1 MTALALCLAGCSS
14 GRDVLVA
21 SDTAGELPSP
31 AAYDWRTSLPVVET
45 EPPSYKESLTFREA
59 VSNALAFNPAV
70 KAAYEEIGAKHGEA
84 LQASFRLNPELAIDL
99 PEVANTG
106 GTAAEDSGQSLQI
119 SQTIELG
126 DKRLKRWAAADL
138 ESSLAVWDFEVMRL
152 QAATQAADAFVDV
165 LAAQERLAILDDFV
179 LISQKTRS
187 GVEARVKG
195 GSASPIELDRADVS
209 VAQARAALQAERA
222 RYDAARGKLSALWG
236 ASGAT
241 FGRAAGKLGR
251 NRTVPSVQEVRAS
264 LDGNPVLARWADEI
278 GHRNAVLQVEL
289 SKAIPNVTLGAGYRR
304 FNEDDS
310 GGLLASVSVP
320 LPVFDRNEGNIAA
333 AERRI
338 AKAEFDA
345 QATRTQLVGMLIE
358 ALGALRAADAQARAI
373 EADVLPA
380 AQMAFDKTRT
390 GYEQGK
396 FDLLNVLDTQ
406 RTLFEA
412 RRDLVNA
419 QAEYEKARV
428 QVEALIGRTLN
439 GLGH

>member
-14 GRDVLVA
+14 DRVGLVA

-31 AAYDWRTSLPVVET
+31 ATYGWRTSAPVIEM
-45 EPPSYKESLTFREA
+45 EPPPYTDSLTFREA

-70 KAAYEEIGAKHGEA
+70 KATYEEIGAKHGEA
-84 LQASFRLNPELAIDL
+84 LQSSFRLNPELEFGLEDI
-99 PEVANTG
+99 PNTG
-106 GTAAEDSGQSLQI
+106 GIAAEDSGEALLI
-119 SQTIELG
+119 SQVIELG
-126 DKRLKRWAAADL
+126 DKRLKRWEAAQL
-138 ESSLAVWDFEVMRL
+138 ESSLAVWDFEVARL
-152 QAATQAADAFVDV
+152 QAATQAAEAFVDV
-165 LAAQERLAILDDFV
+165 LAAQERIAILDDFV

-209 VAQARAALQAERA
+209 VAQARATLQAERA
-222 RYDAARGKLSALWG
+222 RFDAARGKLSALWG
-236 ASGAT
+236 GNGST
-241 FGRAAGKLGR
+241 FGRAAGALGR
-251 NRTVPSVQEVRAS
+251 SRTVPSVEEVKAS

-304 FNEDDS
+304 FASDDS
-310 GGLLASVSVP
+310 GGIMASVSVP
-320 LPVFDRNEGNIAA
+320 LQVFDRNEGNIAA

-338 AKAEFDA
+338 ARAEFDA
-345 QATRTQLVGMLIE
+345 QATRTRMIGLLIG
-358 ALGALRAADAQARAI
+358 ALGALKAADVQARAI
-373 EADVLPA
+373 EANVLPA

-390 GYEQGK
+390 GYQQGK

-412 RRDLVNA
+412 RQDLVNA
-419 QAEYEKARV
+419 RAEYEKARV
-428 QVEALIGRTLN
+428 QVEALVGRSLN